1 MAQYG
6 PGQGPRGF
14 LTAGRQYGMGPVIES
29 AVANQMVA
37 TSASAQSVIRQQL
50 TPLLSS
56 CAFTPNAAGIVLA
69 GQSRTCFIDANGANQ
84 NSGVTQSNASQTF
97 SRGITKS
104 GTRSFLLGL
113 GVQCYSNL
121 GSTLATGAAAAPVPL
136 QPGEMISAIH
146 RTSLKMN
153 IGSAEQQLGPVA
165 CWPAGSGAYGNGGTV
180 AAGVLTE
187 VPSATNGAPSLD
199 SLTYFSDVVVLD
211 PFINFSVDVN
221 VNVGINLATSQGA
234 AATQSV
240 LGYTLWFP
248 RIIDFSTQQ
257 KAGA

>member
-37 TSASAQSVIRQQL
+37 TSAAAQSVIRQQL

-56 CAFTPNAAGIVLA
+56 VAFPTVGGSVVNAGTQTA
-69 GQSRTCFIDANGANQ
+69 FIDANGANQ
-84 NSGVTQSNASQTF
+84 NSGFTQNNASQTF
-97 SRGITKS
+97 DRGLTKS
-104 GTRSFLLGL
+104 GTRSFLLGMGISVWGNSGNTATVAGGGAVTIPLSL
-113 GVQCYSNL
+113 G
-121 GSTLATGAAAAPVPL
+121 A
-136 QPGEMISAIH
+136 GEMQTFIDN
-146 RTSLKMN
+146 TSLKLN
-153 IGSAEQQLGPVA
+153 IGSAEQQLGKVG
-165 CWPAGSGAYGNGGTV
+165 CWPAGIGAFSTGQTSPTLPGY
-180 AAGVLTE
+180 
-187 VPSATNGAPSLD
+187 ATNGYPSLD

-211 PFINFSVDVN
+211 PFINFSVDVTLQTPITLTN
-221 VNVGINLATSQGA
+221 SIQPANEPECVA
-234 AATQSV
+234 AMI
-240 LGYTLWFP
+240 WFP

>member
-6 PGQGPRGF
+6 PGQGPRGY

-29 AVANQMVA
+29 AVANQMIA
-37 TSASAQSVIRQQL
+37 TSAAAQSVIRQQL

-56 CAFTPNAAGIVLA
+56 VAFTPVGGVVAAGTSVTAFL
-69 GQSRTCFIDANGANQ
+69 DANGANQ
-84 NSGVTQSNASQTF
+84 NSGVTQTNATQTF

-113 GVQCYSNL
+113 GVQVYSNL
-121 GSTLATGAAAAPVPL
+121 GSTVATLAVAPPVPL
-136 QPGEMISAIH
+136 QPAEMQQLLH
-146 RTSLKMN
+146 RTSMKLN
-153 IGSAEQQLGPVA
+153 IGSAEQQLGPIA
-165 CWPAGSGAYGNGGTV
+165 CWPAGTGAYGIDAVTV
-180 AAGVLTE
+180 
-187 VPSATNGAPSLD
+187 PNSTNGAPSLD

-221 VNVGINLATSQGA
+221 INAAINIMTSQGPGVNA
-234 AATQSV
+234 V
-240 LGYTLWFP
+240 LGMTLWFP

>member
-6 PGQGPRGF
+6 PGQGPRGN
-14 LTAGRQYGMGPVIES
+14 LTVGRQFGMGPVIES
-29 AVANQMVA
+29 AVANQMIA
-37 TSASAQSVIRQQL
+37 TSAAAQSVIRQQL
-50 TPLLSS
+50 PPLIASV
-56 CAFTPNAAGIVLA
+56 AFTPVAGVVAA
-69 GQSRTCFIDANGANQ
+69 GQSRTAFIDANGANQ
-84 NSGVTQSNASQTF
+84 NSGVTQTNASQTF

-113 GVQCYSNL
+113 GVQVYSNL
-121 GSTLATGAAAAPVPL
+121 GSTVATGAAAAPVPL
-136 QPGEMISAIH
+136 EPAEMICAIH
-146 RTSLKMN
+146 RTSLKLN

-165 CWPAGSGAYGNGGTV
+165 CWPAGSGAYGVSGTV
-180 AAGVLTE
+180 AAGVRTAE
-187 VPSATNGAPSLD
+187 PSSTNGAPSLD

-221 VNVGINLATSQGA
+221 VNAGINITTSQGA
-234 AATQSV
+234 AVQSA

>member
-37 TSASAQSVIRQQL
+37 TSAAAQSVIRQQL
-50 TPLLSS
+50 TPLIAS
-56 CAFTPNAAGIVLA
+56 CAFTPALGLVAAGS
-69 GQSRTCFIDANGANQ
+69 SRTCFIDANGANQ
-84 NSGVTQSNASQTF
+84 NSGVTQTNASQTF

-113 GVQCYSNL
+113 GVQVYSNL
-121 GSTLATGAAAAPVPL
+121 GSTVATGAPSAPEPL
-136 QPGEMISAIH
+136 EPGEVIAAIH
-146 RTSLKMN
+146 RTSLKLN

-165 CWPAGSGAYGNGGTV
+165 CWPAGTGAFGFSGTV
-180 AAGVLTE
+180 AGGAITNEPHG
-187 VPSATNGAPSLD
+187 TNGAPSLD
-199 SLTYFSDVVVLD
+199 ALTYFSDVVVLD

-221 VNVGINLATSQGA
+221 VNAAINVATSQGA
-234 AATQSV
+234 AVQSV